1 MSYFD
6 SLASWQNG
14 ADAIQTHQQAIEQEY
29 KNSKANDIEQQFDQV
44 DKYLQEGG
52 GGLTGLA
59 AGFHVSR
66 KIYQKIKTSQAKKKA
81 LREQQEAERNGK
93 GKGQDL
99 ENEGDKAPNEHNGQ
113 QNGTE
118 GIEDDWEDGGDFG
131 FGDSKN
137 PNKPP
142 ETDENSPDSSTNDND
157 GTPAEEEDEPE
168 EEDFGFGDTENP
180 NVSKPSPPDLDD
192 APEPDSGGAAPE
204 PEEEEEEDEI
214 QPAEPTRP
222 APAQAA
228 EEEIEPAERSLGQG
242 DLVEM
247 DGGGTRVGQTAND
260 VAASAEDNIRS
271 AADGGAD
278 AAKTALGGLKESGAD
293 ALENI
298 ASKGSD
304 IVGQGLSKV
313 ASVGS
318 KAAEVGGDLIST
330 GLDTASTVLDFLGPV
345 GEVVGAGIMIGSFF
359 HDLFGHKHKDAQEEA
374 AQNAKGNISQASG
387 ISTTSMAAASVKSN
401 VVGTLV

>member
-14 ADAIQTHQQAIEQEY
+14 AEAIQSHQQAIEQEY
-29 KNSKANDIEQQFDQV
+29 KNSKANDIEQKFDQV

-66 KIYQKIKTSQAKKKA
+66 KIYQKVKSSQAKKKELQDKA
-81 LREQQEAERNGK
+81 NKDKEGSTDK
-93 GKGQDL
+93 G
-99 ENEGDKAPNEHNGQ
+99 NELDNQGDKAPQEHNGK

-118 GIEDDWEDGGDFG
+118 GEEGGGVEEDWEDGGDFG
-131 FGDSKN
+131 FGDKEN

-142 ETDENSPDSSTNDND
+142 ETDTNDADDAPTEAAPDNAPET
-157 GTPAEEEDEPE
+157 TPEQEEEEDADDAPAPE
-168 EEDFGFGDTENP
+168 EEDTPAPDR
-180 NVSKPSPPDLDD
+180 PPP
-192 APEPDSGGAAPE
+192 AEAAPE
-204 PEEEEEEDEI
+204 
-214 QPAEPTRP
+214 EP
-222 APAQAA
+222 
-228 EEEIEPAERSLGQG
+228 SLGNSG
-242 DLVEM
+242 DLVDME
-247 DGGGTRVGQTAND
+247 GGGQRIGQSAGDN
-260 VAASAEDNIRS
+260 VAASAEDTIKS

-278 AAKTALGGLKESGAD
+278 AAKTALSGLKESGQD
-293 ALENI
+293 ALDNI
-298 ASKGSD
+298 ATK
-304 IVGQGLSKV
+304 
-313 ASVGS
+313 
-318 KAAEVGGDLIST
+318 GGDLVSNGLTKVAETGSKIAEGGTDLLTT

-359 HDLFGHKHKDAQEEA
+359 HDLFGHKKKDKDETA
-374 AQNAKGNISQASG
+374 AQNAGGDISQGSG